1 MKKNLFIKYEYFFNI
16 FMLGSFL
23 GFVHENLLMLL
34 KGNYSLRQGVIYEPL
49 IPVYGA
55 GILAFYFLYHRV
67 DFKNLNKYLKIIL
80 VFLMGMIGGGAV
92 EYLFSYLQEK
102 IFGTISWDYSYLRFN
117 LNGRTSLL
125 HASFWGLMGVLFYE
139 LLLPRIISFKM
150 YLNYN
155 WTKVLTIVF
164 SFIFLFDAT
173 ISSIACYRQGERREG
188 LLPTNSVERFL
199 DTHYPDE
206 YLNKIYNNAKVLPK

>member
-1 MKKNLFIKYEYFFNI
+1 MKISIKVVELIDINTDKIMLSGAYRKNNEKFSDFIKRTVAEYKKIFDIDVKFNKVLYSTTLDTYDMI
-16 FMLGSFL
+16 DF
-23 GFVHENLLMLL
+23 EN
-34 KGNYSLRQGVIYEPL
+34 KSSYSNIT
-49 IPVYGA
+49 A
-55 GILAFYFLYHRV
+55 TAFGLY
-67 DFKNLNKYLKIIL
+67 I
-80 VFLMGMIGGGAV
+80 
-92 EYLFSYLQEK
+92 SYLQEK

-139 LLLPRIISFKM
+139 FLLPRIISFKK

-173 ISSIACYRQGERREG
+173 ISCVACHRQAERREG
-188 LLPTNSVERFL
+188 VLPTNSVERFL
-199 DTHYPDE
+199 DHHYPDE

>member
-1 MKKNLFIKYEYFFNI
+1 MKKDLFIKYEYFFSI

-23 GFVHENLLMLL
+23 GFVHENLLTLSS
-34 KGNYSLRQGVIYEPL
+34 GHYSLRQGVIYEPL

-55 GILAFYFLYHRV
+55 GILAFYFFYHRV
-67 DFKNLNKYLKIIL
+67 DFKNLNKYLKIFI
-80 VFLMGMIGGGAV
+80 VFSIGMIGGGAV

-102 IFGTISWDYSYLRFN
+102 IFGTISWDYSHLRFN

-173 ISSIACYRQGERREG
+173 ISSIACYRQAERREG
-188 LLPTNSVERFL
+188 ILPTNSVERFL
-199 DTHYPDE
+199 DLHYPDE